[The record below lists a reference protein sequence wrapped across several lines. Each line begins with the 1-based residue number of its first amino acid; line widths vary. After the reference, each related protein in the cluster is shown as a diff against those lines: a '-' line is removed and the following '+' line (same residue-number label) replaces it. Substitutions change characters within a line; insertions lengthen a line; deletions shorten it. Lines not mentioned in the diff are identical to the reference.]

1 MRRLLCAGSAGVAG
15 VLATLLHLACA
26 PVSQPFQPPE
36 LSPEAAETAEN
47 LAGFD
52 LSCEPEELSV
62 QAFHERWQFDTQ
74 VVLVGAA
81 GCGRRSYYEVRC
93 GRRSCWAKP
102 LTSIRALEPGR

>member
-1 MRRLLCAGSAGVAG
+1 MLRIRSAVVAGVAS
-15 VLATLLHLACA
+15 VLATTFGLACA
-26 PVSQPFQPPE
+26 ATHREPAQPR
-36 LSPEAAETAEN
+36 LSPEVAEVAED

-62 QAFHERWQFDTQ
+62 QAFHERWLFDTQ

-93 GRRSCWAKP
+93 AWHSCRAKP
-102 LTSIRALEPGR
+102 LTSIRTLEPGR